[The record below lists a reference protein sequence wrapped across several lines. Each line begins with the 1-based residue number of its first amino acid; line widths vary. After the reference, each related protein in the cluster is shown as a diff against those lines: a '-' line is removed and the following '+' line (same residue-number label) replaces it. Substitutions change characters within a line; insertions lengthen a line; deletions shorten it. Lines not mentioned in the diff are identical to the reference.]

1 MKNQSINLMKGIA
14 CIFVV
19 FIHCQFPTKIG
30 ELIVAL
36 GRFAVPFFALITGYF
51 SDFDDKQKSIQ
62 IARKRLNGIVKLT
75 ILSSGIC
82 VFLNVVVSYIQGE
95 NWILPYLNLKTLIVF
110 LVFNRASFLSS
121 SMWYLFGLI
130 YVYILWI
137 SALKWNKEKYLFF
150 WSPFLLLAN
159 LLMTE
164 ILKLPWYISGNFLF
178 TLLPFF
184 LIGNRIHSKN
194 VKYTNKVFI
203 GIIVA
208 NILLLMENAFWG
220 ESFLYIDSIIIAI
233 FWLIVVKND
242 FIINTDIYKFCKG
255 FCYLGEK
262 LSMPIFVVHCGV
274 MSIILAIIEKYSIAI
289 SEWALPFIVLF
300 FSIVLSIIWNYI
312 HFFLEKRFLRKR
324 KFCGK

>member
-19 FIHCQFPTKIG
+19 FIHCQFPTKVG
-30 ELIVAL
+30 ESIVVL
-36 GRFAVPFFALITGYF
+36 GRFAVPFFALVTGYF
-51 SDFDDKQKSIQ
+51 SDFDDKEKSIYISQ
-62 IARKRLNGIVKLT
+62 KRLKGIIKLT

-82 VFLNVVVSYIQGE
+82 VFLNLIVTCIQGGD
-95 NWILPYLNLKTLIVF
+95 WILPYLNLKTLIVF
-110 LVFNRASFLSS
+110 VFFNRASFLSS

-137 SALKWNKEKYLFF
+137 NALKWNKEKYLFF
-150 WSPFLLLAN
+150 SVPFLLLAN
-159 LLMTE
+159 LIMTE
-164 ILKLPWYISGNFLF
+164 ILKLPWYVSGNFLF

-184 LIGNRIHSKN
+184 LIGNRIHRKQ
-194 VKYTNKVFI
+194 VKYTSKIFI
-203 GIIVA
+203 GIIAA
-208 NILLLMENAFWG
+208 NILVLMEHAFFG
-220 ESFLYIDSIIIAI
+220 ASFLYISSIIIAI

-242 FIINTDIYKFCKG
+242 FIINTDIYRFCKG

-274 MSIILAIIEKYSIAI
+274 MSIILAIIERCSIAI
-289 SEWALPFIVLF
+289 SEWFLPFIVLF

-312 HFFLEKRFLRKR
+312 QIYGKRFGIKL